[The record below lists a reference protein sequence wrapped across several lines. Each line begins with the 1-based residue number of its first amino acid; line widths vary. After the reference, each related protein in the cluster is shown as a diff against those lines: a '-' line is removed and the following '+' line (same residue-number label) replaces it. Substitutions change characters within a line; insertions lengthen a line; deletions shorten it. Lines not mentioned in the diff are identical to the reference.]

1 MNFDCIVVGAGLAGL
16 TAARAVQQA
25 GNSVLLLDA
34 SDQVGGRVR
43 SDVID
48 GFICDRGFQ
57 VINPKYPQ
65 VVKSNVIKELDFK
78 YISGKIK
85 LADEQIKV
93 GYSLST
99 FSPKLGS
106 INQKL
111 RFLKFVASPKVKNE
125 KSFGH
130 YTTEF
135 PDLYQKVLKPFLSGV
150 FLTDPQEIAS
160 DVAQEIL
167 RSFVKSLPGVPA
179 AGVGEFSRAL
189 AKPIQNLKLN
199 ESVQSVSNGQVT
211 TNQDTYRARYVI
223 VATDPTTAAQLLSG
237 VQLPKMLSST
247 TAYFATNQLPS
258 DSKNLVVSSK
268 SKLVNSIVI
277 SQVSKKYA
285 PDGQHLVSATS
296 LSPITESVFR
306 KELAQ
311 IWQMSTHSWEYVAR
325 YEIKQSLP
333 AHLPGVRK
341 TKSAKF
347 SDQIYL
353 AGDHMA
359 VPSQQGAMQ
368 SGFLAAR
375 AINQLIQ

>member
-1 MNFDCIVVGAGLAGL
+1 MNFDCIVVGAGLAGI
-16 TAARAVQQA
+16 TAARTVQQA

-78 YISGKIK
+78 YISGKIR

-93 GYSLST
+93 GYSFST

-125 KSFGH
+125 RSFGH

-199 ESVQSVSNGQVT
+199 ESVQSVSNGQVKT
-211 TNQDTYRARYVI
+211 HQDTYRARYVI
-223 VATDPTTAAQLLSG
+223 VATDPTTAAQLLNG
-237 VQLPKMLSST
+237 LHLPKMLTST
-247 TAYFATNQLPS
+247 TAYFATDQLPI
-258 DSKNLVVSSK
+258 DSKNLVISNN

-285 PDGQHLVSATS
+285 PAGQHLVSATS

-306 KELAQ
+306 KELAE

-347 SDQIYL
+347 SDQIYV

-368 SGFLAAR
+368 SGYLAAS

>member
-1 MNFDCIVVGAGLAGL
+1 MNFDCIVVGAGLAGI
-16 TAARAVQQA
+16 TAARTVQQA
-25 GNSVLLLDA
+25 GNSVLLLEA

-78 YISGKIK
+78 YISGKIR

-125 KSFGH
+125 RSFGH
-130 YTTEF
+130 YTTGF
-135 PDLYQKVLKPFLSGV
+135 PDLYQNVLKPFLSGV
-150 FLTDPQEIAS
+150 FLTDPQEIAA

-167 RSFVKSLPGVPA
+167 RSFVKSLPGLPA

-199 ESVQSVSNGQVT
+199 ESVQSVSNGQVI
-211 TNQDTYRARYVI
+211 TNQGTYKSRYVI

-247 TAYFATNQLPS
+247 TAYFATDQLPI

-285 PDGQHLVSATS
+285 PAGQHLVSATS

-306 KELAQ
+306 KELAE

>member
-1 MNFDCIVVGAGLAGL
+1 MNFDCIVVGAGLAGI
-16 TAARAVQQA
+16 TAARAIQQA
-25 GNSVLLLDA
+25 GNSVLLLEA

-65 VVKSNVIKELDFK
+65 VVKSKVIKELDFK
-78 YISGKIK
+78 YISGKIR

-125 KSFGH
+125 RSFGH
-130 YTTEF
+130 YTTGF

-199 ESVQSVSNGQVT
+199 ESVQSVSNGQVI
-211 TNQDTYRARYVI
+211 TNQGTYKSRYVI

-247 TAYFATNQLPS
+247 TAYFATDQLPL

-277 SQVSKKYA
+277 SQVSSKYA
-285 PDGQHLVSATS
+285 PAGQHLVSATS

-306 KELAQ
+306 KELAE
-311 IWQMSTHSWEYVAR
+311 IWQMNTHSWEYVAR

>member
-1 MNFDCIVVGAGLAGL
+1 MNFDCIVVGAGLAGI

-25 GNSVLLLDA
+25 GNSVLLLEA

-78 YISGKIK
+78 YISGKIR

-125 KSFGH
+125 KNFGH
-130 YTTEF
+130 YATEF

-150 FLTDPQEIAS
+150 FLTDPQEIAA
-160 DVAQEIL
+160 DVSQEIL

-247 TAYFATNQLPS
+247 TAYFATDQLPI

-285 PDGQHLVSATS
+285 PAGQHLVSATS

-306 KELAQ
+306 KELAA
-311 IWQMSTHSWEYVAR
+311 IWQLNTHSWEYVACMR
-325 YEIKQSLP
+325 
-333 AHLPGVRK
+333 
-341 TKSAKF
+341 
-347 SDQIYL
+347 
-353 AGDHMA
+353 
-359 VPSQQGAMQ
+359 
-368 SGFLAAR
+368 
-375 AINQLIQ
+375 

>member
-1 MNFDCIVVGAGLAGL
+1 MNFDCIVVGAGLAGI

-25 GNSVLLLDA
+25 GNSVLLLEA

-78 YISGKIK
+78 YISGKIR

-93 GYSLST
+93 GSSLST

-125 KSFGH
+125 RSFGH
-130 YTTEF
+130 YTTGF

-199 ESVQSVSNGQVT
+199 ESVQSVSNGQVK
-211 TNQDTYRARYVI
+211 TNQSTYRARYVI

-247 TAYFATNQLPS
+247 TAYFATDQLPI

-277 SQVSKKYA
+277 SQVSSKYA
-285 PDGQHLVSATS
+285 PIGQHLVSATS

-306 KELAQ
+306 KELAE
-311 IWQMSTHSWEYVAR
+311 IWQLNTHSWEYVAR

-333 AHLPGVRK
+333 AHLPGVNK
-341 TKSAKF
+341 TRGAKF
-347 SDQIYL
+347 SDQIYV

-368 SGFLAAR
+368 SGYLAAS

>member
-25 GNSVLLLDA
+25 GNSVLLLEA

-160 DVAQEIL
+160 DVAQQIL

-311 IWQMSTHSWEYVAR
+311 IWQMNTHSWEYVAR
-325 YEIKQSLP
+325 YEINQSLP

>member
-1 MNFDCIVVGAGLAGL
+1 MNFDCIVVGAGLAGI

-25 GNSVLLLDA
+25 GNSVLLLEA

-78 YISGKIK
+78 YISGKIR

-247 TAYFATNQLPS
+247 TAYFATDQLPI

-277 SQVSKKYA
+277 SQVSSKYA
-285 PDGQHLVSATS
+285 PIGQHLVSATS

-306 KELAQ
+306 KELAE

>member
-1 MNFDCIVVGAGLAGL
+1 MNFDCIVVGAGLAGI
-16 TAARAVQQA
+16 TAARTVQQA
-25 GNSVLLLDA
+25 GNSVLLLEA

-43 SDVID
+43 SDVVD

-78 YISGKIK
+78 YISGKIR

-130 YTTEF
+130 YATEF

-150 FLTDPQEIAS
+150 FLTDPQEIAA

-211 TNQDTYRARYVI
+211 TNQGTYRGRYVI

-306 KELAQ
+306 KELAE

-375 AINQLIQ
+375 AINRLIQ

>member
-1 MNFDCIVVGAGLAGL
+1 MNFDCIVVGAGLAGI
-16 TAARAVQQA
+16 TAARTVQQA

-65 VVKSNVIKELDFK
+65 VVKSKVIKELDFK
-78 YISGKIK
+78 YISGKIR

-125 KSFGH
+125 RSFGH
-130 YTTEF
+130 YTKDF
-135 PDLYQKVLKPFLSGV
+135 PDLYQNVLKPFLSGV
-150 FLTDPQEIAS
+150 FLTDPQEIAA

-167 RSFVKSLPGVPA
+167 RSFVKSLPGLPA

-199 ESVQSVSNGQVT
+199 ESVQSVSNGQVI
-211 TNQDTYRARYVI
+211 TNQGTYKSRYVI

-237 VQLPKMLSST
+237 VQLPKMLTST

-285 PDGQHLVSATS
+285 PAGQHLVSATS

-306 KELAQ
+306 KELAE
-311 IWQMSTHSWEYVAR
+311 IWQMNTHSWEYVAR

>member
-1 MNFDCIVVGAGLAGL
+1 MNFDCIVVGAGLAGI
-16 TAARAVQQA
+16 TAARTVQQA

-43 SDVID
+43 SDVVD

-65 VVKSNVIKELDFK
+65 VVKSKVIKDLDFK
-78 YISGKIK
+78 YISGKIR

-125 KSFGH
+125 RSFGH
-130 YTTEF
+130 YTKDF
-135 PDLYQKVLKPFLSGV
+135 PDLYQNVLKPFLSGV
-150 FLTDPQEIAS
+150 FLTDPQEIAA

-167 RSFVKSLPGVPA
+167 RSFVKSLPGLPA

-199 ESVQSVSNGQVT
+199 ESVQSVSNGQVI
-211 TNQDTYRARYVI
+211 TNQGTYKSRYVI

-247 TAYFATNQLPS
+247 TAYFATDQLPL
-258 DSKNLVVSSK
+258 DSKILVVSSK

-277 SQVSKKYA
+277 SQVSSKYA
-285 PDGQHLVSATS
+285 PIGQHLVSATS

-306 KELAQ
+306 KELAE

>member
-1 MNFDCIVVGAGLAGL
+1 MNFDCIVVGAGLAGI
-16 TAARAVQQA
+16 TAARTVQQA
-25 GNSVLLLDA
+25 GNSVLLLEA

-78 YISGKIK
+78 YISGKIR

-125 KSFGH
+125 RSFGH

-211 TNQDTYRARYVI
+211 TNQGTYRGRYVI

-247 TAYFATNQLPS
+247 TAYFATDQLPI

-277 SQVSKKYA
+277 SQVSRKYA
-285 PDGQHLVSATS
+285 PAGQHLVSATS

-306 KELAQ
+306 KELAE
-311 IWQMSTHSWEYVAR
+311 IWQMNTHSWEYVAR

>member
-25 GNSVLLLDA
+25 GNSVLLLEA

-111 RFLKFVASPKVKNE
+111 RFLKFIASPKVKNE

-247 TAYFATNQLPS
+247 TAYFATDQLPI

-277 SQVSKKYA
+277 SQVSSKYA
-285 PDGQHLVSATS
+285 PIGQHLVSATS

-306 KELAQ
+306 KELAE
-311 IWQMSTHSWEYVAR
+311 IWQLNTHSWEYVAR

>member
-1 MNFDCIVVGAGLAGL
+1 MSFDCIVVGAGLAGI
-16 TAARAVQQA
+16 TAARTVQQA
-25 GNSVLLLDA
+25 GNSVLLLEA

-65 VVKSNVIKELDFK
+65 VVKSKVIKDLDFK
-78 YISGKIK
+78 YISGKIR

-150 FLTDPQEIAS
+150 FLTDPQEIAA

-179 AGVGEFSRAL
+179 SGVGEFSRAL

-199 ESVQSVSNGQVT
+199 ESVQSVSKGQVT
-211 TNQDTYRARYVI
+211 TNQGTYRGRYVI
-223 VATDPTTAAQLLSG
+223 VATDPTTAAQLLNG
-237 VQLPKMLSST
+237 LHLPKMLTST
-247 TAYFATNQLPS
+247 TAYFATDQLPI
-258 DSKNLVVSSK
+258 DSKNLVISNN

-285 PDGQHLVSATS
+285 PAGQHLVSATS

-306 KELAQ
+306 KELAE
-311 IWQMSTHSWEYVAR
+311 IWQINTHSWEYVAR

-333 AHLPGVRK
+333 AHLPGVSK
-341 TKSAKF
+341 TKGAKF
-347 SDQIYL
+347 SDQIYV

-368 SGFLAAR
+368 SGYLAAS

>member
-1 MNFDCIVVGAGLAGL
+1 MNFDCIVVGAGLAGI

-25 GNSVLLLDA
+25 GNSVLLLEA

-78 YISGKIK
+78 YISGKIR

-106 INQKL
+106 TNQKL

-125 KSFGH
+125 KSFG
-130 YTTEF
+130 YYATEF

-150 FLTDPQEIAS
+150 FLTDPQEIAA
-160 DVAQEIL
+160 DVSQEIL

-199 ESVQSVSNGQVT
+199 ESVQSVSNGQVI
-211 TNQDTYRARYVI
+211 TNQGTYKSRYVI

-237 VQLPKMLSST
+237 VQLPKMLTST
-247 TAYFATNQLPS
+247 TAYFATDQLPS

-277 SQVSKKYA
+277 SQVSRKYA
-285 PDGQHLVSATS
+285 PAGQHLVSATS

-306 KELAQ
+306 KELAE

-333 AHLPGVRK
+333 AHVPGVRK

>member
-1 MNFDCIVVGAGLAGL
+1 MNFDCIVVGAGLAGI

-25 GNSVLLLDA
+25 GNSVLLLEA

-78 YISGKIK
+78 YISGKIR

-130 YTTEF
+130 YATEF

-150 FLTDPQEIAS
+150 FLTDPQEIAA

-211 TNQDTYRARYVI
+211 TNQGTYRGRYVI

-247 TAYFATNQLPS
+247 TAYFATDQLPI

-277 SQVSKKYA
+277 SQVSSKYA
-285 PDGQHLVSATS
+285 PIGQHLVSATS

-306 KELAQ
+306 KELAE

-333 AHLPGVRK
+333 AHPPGVRK